1 MPVASNRSFVAA
13 RASLAGLRPEQMAFV
28 GEYAGIAQGKPVFVQ
43 VLCWPTVPAAWG
55 TLAQSFAGLQSQR
68 TGMATLPAPKGAS
81 WIHQVAP
88 QLSRPLER
96 DAAAA
101 ESTLATLIRRLPIRF
116 AAAMVEVDP
125 TLTPTSES
133 LRCRDLLSQSLGAY
147 SGHLKSANQ
156 VACHVLIAPKQA
168 AAIADTKRQ
177 VYEEVLPHLDDAA
190 RIEGMAWMEWPGN
203 DVPLPLEMAQ
213 LAAAAIGRHAHEPTV
228 NSPLFDTVRGHLAPS
243 TRFPSNET
251 SRRRR

>member
-1 MPVASNRSFVAA
+1 MPAASNRSFVAA
-13 RASLAGLRPEQMAFV
+13 RASLAGLRPEQMAFL
-28 GEYAGIAQGKPVFVQ
+28 GEYAGIAQSRPVFVQ

-55 TLAQSFAGLQSQR
+55 TLAQSYAGLQNQR

-125 TLTPTSES
+125 TLAPTSEV
-133 LRCRDLLSQSLGAY
+133 LRCRDLFSQSLGAY
-147 SGHLKSANQ
+147 SAHLRSANQ
-156 VACHVLIAPKQA
+156 AACRVVIAPKQA
-168 AAIADTKRQ
+168 TSIGDTKRQ
-177 VYEEVLPHLDDAA
+177 VYDEVLPHLDDAA
-190 RIEGMAWMEWPGN
+190 RLEGMAWIEWPGN

-213 LAAAAIGRHAHEPTV
+213 LAAAAIGRHVHDPTV
-228 NSPLFDTVRGHLAPS
+228 NSPLFDTVRGHFVPS
-243 TRFPSNET
+243 MRFPSNET